1 MYKLE
6 LNLELIKTNFK
17 KSFEGL
23 LTSQRFRVSRVF
35 LSFFLFSILYHAR
48 IAHTSNNPRV
58 FFNPYSPSMEFFYK
72 ILLSEEVFNKI
83 EMNIYGFIF
92 EKKKTNLVQKSQNIF
107 SSVDANRRRVQVF
120 FKKKNKVFRE
130 Q

>member
-92 EKKKTNLVQKSQNIF
+92 EKKKQIWSKNPKISFRQLTLTEGGY
-107 SSVDANRRRVQVF
+107 RF
-120 FKKKNKVFRE
+120 F
-130 Q
+130 

>member
-48 IAHTSNNPRV
+48 IGYTSNNPRV

-83 EMNIYGFIF
+83 KMNIYGFIF
-92 EKKKTNLVQKSQNIF
+92 EKK
-107 SSVDANRRRVQVF
+107 
-120 FKKKNKVFRE
+120 NKFGPKIPKYLFVS
-130 Q
+130 